1 MESLQGRLL
10 IASPRLPNPFAR
22 TVVLLVQHNSEGAL
36 GLVLN
41 RRTEKVVTEIW
52 DQISDQPC
60 ECDLPLG
67 AGGPVPG
74 PLTAIHTDASLSQFE
89 VLPGVHFSVEK
100 EHLEQLVGKQDQR
113 LRLFVGNAGW
123 APSQLEEELATKS
136 WITTPA
142 ALDDIFHSGDD
153 LWKTV
158 RKRVGDAIFAGLNLR
173 HIPEDP
179 SLN

>member
-1 MESLQGRLL
+1 MESLQGHLL

-22 TVVLLVQHNSEGAL
+22 TVVLLIQHSSEGSL

-60 ECDLPLG
+60 EIEHPLD

-74 PLTAIHTDASLSQFE
+74 PLMAIHTDPSLSQLE
-89 VLPGVHFSVEK
+89 VLPGVHFSVER
-100 EHLEQLVGKQDQR
+100 EQLEQLVEDRDQP

-123 APSQLEEELATKS
+123 APGQLEGELATKA
-136 WITTPA
+136 WITTRA
-142 ALDDIFHSGDD
+142 TVEDVFHWGED
-153 LWKTV
+153 LWEVV
-158 RKRVGDAIFAGLNLR
+158 RKRLGEAIFAGLKLKDV
-173 HIPEDP
+173 PEDA